1 MVAMNAREKPRWLP
15 TLERLE
21 AKRLLSGD
29 GAAASARESL
39 DPAAQRQAEI
49 RAERHAAAEA
59 RAATRQTHRQ
69 AGESTSTLAH
79 KPLHGFLL
87 YRITNP
93 NIHNNHFSGT
103 FGQVLVQKAQPVAGQ
118 KYNILFVTIRNGT
131 AQTFDAGS
139 NFQVKFP
146 GQREPTQILKGDD
159 LWKPGQWY
167 TFYVLTKKYYALPNP
182 VSSGFQFNLD
192 GAFSV
197 AIPGPSGIFNGITY
211 DPATFPR
218 TLNRIVEF
226 GNGNQGGKGIKFGL
240 PNTSINE
247 FVSAKTRR
255 SDFGGYF

>member
-1 MVAMNAREKPRWLP
+1 
-15 TLERLE
+15 LE
-21 AKRLLSGD
+21 AKRPLSGAV
-29 GAAASARESL
+29 AAGSMAESVGL
-39 DPAAQRQAEI
+39 PAPRQDEI

-59 RAATRQTHRQ
+59 RAAARQ
-69 AGESTSTLAH
+69 AQRSGGVSAAALPH

-93 NIHNNHFSGT
+93 NRYNNHFSGT
-103 FGQVLVQKAQPVAGQ
+103 FGQVLVQKAQPVPGQ
-118 KYNILFVTIRNGT
+118 KYNILFISVRNGT
-131 AQTFDAGS
+131 AQTFDASS

-167 TFYVLTKKYYALPNP
+167 TFYVLTKKYYALPNQ

-197 AIPGPSGIFNGITY
+197 GIPGPSGIFNGITY
-211 DPATFPR
+211 DPATFSR
-218 TLNRIVEF
+218 TLNRIVVF
-226 GNGNQGGKGIKFGL
+226 GNGNQGGKGIKLGIS
-240 PNTSINE
+240 NTAIDE